1 MSFKLAKLQIEA
13 SMPLK
18 NIKDSLDKAYKAEHR
33 DAFYVAQR
41 EAYNVLFPTT
51 REATTFEYEAEFA
64 KGDSNIYDVTY
75 PYFADGSR
83 MYPYYKIEIDY
94 SEDLTFKT
102 YEEYRDEVLVT
113 TVGVEATYDVD
124 GITILTPEV
133 LEVREAVRPYVP
145 QLQADV
151 DTLVNNNKELV
162 DYKLIKLKNDTQ
174 NKLDALTDSYPKFEK
189 DTFWIQ
195 ELEARS
201 WNIDN
206 TVATPFIDGL
216 ILARGI
222 DKQLMVDK
230 IIANSD
236 ALKTYSS
243 TLLGQYQASL

>member
-13 SMPLK
+13 SMPLDY
-18 NIKDSLDKAYKAEHR
+18 IKDSLDKAYKAEHR
-33 DAFYVAQR
+33 DAFYTSQR
-41 EAYNVLFPTT
+41 EDYDNVYKLKEIIQETT
-51 REATTFEYEAEFA
+51 VFDEVLQKEVITTEVIGF
-64 KGDSNIYDVTY
+64 
-75 PYFADGSR
+75 
-83 MYPYYKIEIDY
+83 DY
-94 SEDLTFKT
+94 LDDAPT
-102 YEEYRDEVLVT
+102 YEEYKNETIVVT
-113 TVGVEATYDVD
+113 AYVEATYDVD
-124 GITILTPEV
+124 GMTILTPEV

-145 QLQADV
+145 QLQSDV

-162 DYKLIKLKNDTQ
+162 EYTIVKLKNDTQ

-216 ILARGI
+216 ILTRGI

>member
-1 MSFKLAKLQIEA
+1 MRIENIEA
-13 SMPLK
+13 IIAKGKSSIEE
-18 NIKDSLDKAYKAEHR
+18 IKTLFDGYYKAEHR

-41 EAYNVLFPTT
+41 EAYDVLFPL
-51 REATTFEYEAEFA
+51 
-64 KGDSNIYDVTY
+64 NIVTVIDELQ
-75 PYFADGSR
+75 ADGTTL
-83 MYPYYKIEIDY
+83 PITKITPIDY

-102 YEEYRDEVLVT
+102 YEEYRDET
-113 TVGVEATYDVD
+113 TITQNYIEATYDVD
-124 GITILTPEV
+124 GMTILTPEV

-162 DYKLIKLKNDTQ
+162 EYTIVKLKNDTQ
-174 NKLDALTDSYPKFEK
+174 NKIDALTDSYPKFEK

-206 TVATPFIDGL
+206 TVSTPFIDGL
-216 ILARGI
+216 VLARGI
-222 DKQLMVDK
+222 AKQLMVDK

-243 TLLGQYQASL
+243 TILGQYQSSL